1 VVCATCPA
9 IEELT
14 ARDALIAALGEG
26 NEALR
31 VKVAALAEIAFG
43 GSERR
48 GGKGRD
54 ADEELGDRD
63 DDSSGADS
71 SGAEGDLR
79 APGPVTDDGADGEG
93 ATGRK
98 RRRGQRRGA
107 AGHGRRRYDHLEV
120 RVVVGDLGE
129 HEGCCGC
136 CGKAY
141 EQIAGDEISSEISWR
156 VVVYRVGRRRRRYRR
171 SCDCGGSPPL
181 KVAPVPA
188 KVIPKG
194 LFSAAAIASVLVD
207 KFALARPV
215 NKIIASLSMHGL
227 EVSAGSLAGVL
238 AKVKVLAA
246 PLRAGIVERTRTAR
260 CWQHDET

>member
-1 VVCATCPA
+1 MRNWGIATTTP
-9 IEELT
+9 
-14 ARDALIAALGEG
+14 RALKGTW
-26 NEALR
+26 
-31 VKVAALAEIAFG
+31 
-43 GSERR
+43 ERR
-48 GGKGRD
+48 D
-54 ADEELGDRD
+54 QSLTTV
-63 DDSSGADS
+63 
-71 SGAEGDLR
+71 L
-79 APGPVTDDGADGEG
+79 
-93 ATGRK
+93 TGK

-141 EQIAGDEISSEISWR
+141 EQIAGDEMPSEVSWR
-156 VVVYRVGRRRRRYRR
+156 VVVYRIGRRRRRYRR
-171 SCDCGGSPPL
+171 SCDCESSPAVI
-181 KVAPVPA
+181 VAPRPA

-207 KFALARPV
+207 KFAPPRPV

-227 EVSAGSLAGVL
+227 EVSAGSLAGV
-238 AKVKVLAA
+238 ASKVKVLAA
-246 PLRAGIVERTRTAR
+246 PLGAGIVERTRTAR